1 MFLSSLIWFEDWG
14 YFYVQYAFNSSDKA
28 SVALLKVRHWVY
40 NCRCWSIAEN
50 LHTAKS
56 AAALAWR
63 AAGPLCWLLMDV
75 ITHFSNSETR
85 NLVWILNP
93 KFPYKSQRGSWVG
106 QRSRATI
113 LHWAW
118 QGWTFCDGCPYQV
131 NWFNMWSGYFL
142 LKKIV
147 LSFTSPKLFSCL
159 LHGKHVPYIPPCC
172 WAGRM
177 MYGVRSRCTAGLGW
191 AGLGW
196 AGWAGSDTAL
206 TRFCSPAPA
215 SVRYKVIKDKGA
227 SH

>member
-191 AGLGW
+191 LGWVGW
-196 AGWAGSDTAL
+196 AGWLGWVWHSSD
-206 TRFCSPAPA
+206 
-215 SVRYKVIKDKGA
+215 KVLQP
-227 SH
+227 SSSSSQC